1 MTTAALHESLTIR
14 PARPEDAPALRDLA
28 ALDSARV
35 PSGEL
40 LVGEVDGR
48 LRAAIDVVT
57 REVVADPFVP
67 TRELVALL
75 AARADAL
82 RATGLGRGERVRA
95 RLELWSAVL
104 HRVSA
109 ARPSV

>member
-1 MTTAALHESLTIR
+1 MSTTRQESLTIR
-14 PARPEDAPALRDLA
+14 PARPEDAPALARLA
-28 ALDSARV
+28 ALDSSRL
-35 PSGEL
+35 PEGDL

-48 LRAAIDVVT
+48 PAAAIGVLS

>member
-1 MTTAALHESLTIR
+1 MTTATHPQSLTIR
-14 PARPEDAPALRDLA
+14 PARPEDAQALRDLA
-28 ALDSARV
+28 QLDSRRLPA
-35 PSGEL
+35 GEL

-48 LRAAIDVVT
+48 PLAAIDVVT

-82 RATGLGRGERVRA
+82 RATRLGRTQRARA

-104 HRVSA
+104 HRLSA